1 MSDVEETKV
10 SSSSKGKASGETHR
24 PRTRSMSSA
33 GEEETA
39 KPKKDKKKRTK
50 TDTDEEQEEEE
61 PVKAKKDK
69 KKRAKTDDDQEDDK
83 PVVPVS
89 STTLKSTP
97 LSQFEMNSATKAIL
111 EGRGIS
117 NLFEIQAK
125 TYQPILDGRDV
136 VGIQRTGQ
144 GKTLAY
150 CLPIIESLHRRSHDA
165 TRRGRLCSVLILA
178 PTRELAIQIN
188 NEFTL
193 IAPKLKSCAVY
204 GGSPYDPQIRA
215 LREGLDAVIG
225 TPGRMVDLLDRG
237 SLKLAEVKFLV
248 LDEADQMLDMGFETE
263 MQKIYDACDANPDRQ
278 TLLFSA
284 TFPKWVKSVAMKRMK
299 APVETI
305 DLIGDSAQ
313 RASGDIQHLCL
324 MCAPQ
329 PALRAQVIND
339 LLQVYGNLAGDG
351 RAIVFC
357 ATKKQCDELAAD
369 PALHVEV
376 KAMHGDV
383 LQASRERTLVAFR
396 RGQIKVLVAT
406 DVAARGL
413 DITGVDLVIN
423 NGPPAGNLS
432 KRVDSES
439 YVHRSGRTGRA
450 GRKGT
455 CVTLFGHF
463 DDHMIKDLER
473 ETRNTL
479 KRIAAPQPKEM
490 MTAAAQAAS
499 EAIIDVPLEVT
510 NMFAEAAHKLV
521 EKADGD
527 WNRVVGAC
535 LARLTGYSDVGS
547 ITARSLMQSAEGFV
561 TVQFEPRSGVELSGN
576 GLVITALRTVLGERG
591 ADFNSFRGLCLA
603 KDSMSAFFD
612 LDAKLEPKLREA
624 IKSGA
629 RGAEEFSFPTELP
642 ELQSTE
648 GRSGGGGRGGYG
660 GGGRGGYGGGR
671 GGGGGGRGGGGG
683 YGGDRRGGGGG
694 YGGRGGGGGGFRG
707 RGGY

>member
-248 LDEADQMLDMGFETE
+248 LDEADQMLDMGFEAE